1 MAKPGKNKIPQQEI
15 YNYLMTRPGMDDI
28 KARGILANIQAES
41 LFYADAVEIGDMK
54 NKGIGLFQ
62 HTFPARKEAFLKAV
76 PDWKTNWKGQIDFA
90 LQEAEAQNY
99 KNTNYPT
106 VADSTRAFM
115 LEFEKPFDQSEQAI
129 EGRVDMANDLKIEP
143 EEDKDV
149 LVDAGE
155 LPEVT
160 VQEEGPTIDAGELPE
175 VTIKEQELIADGG
188 TLPEVTVEEEGKTFD
203 AGTLPEIKI
212 ESKLDLDSIRS
223 LPPQALQV
231 DSTGTLRGPKLSTAQ
246 TEENKSAAK
255 TEVVETQYI
264 QVMGPDGQLVTIPVG
279 KNVTKEDIQKSLE
292 SQQEGTGKRQEVT
305 QQLQARDTMLDKDN
319 DGIPDTIDVD
329 GGTGTNVPQVKQE
342 PVEESETVEEP
353 EIIQKPQDNA
363 AENVNTDEEGP
374 NIMGVANALL
384 RGTGAILDG
393 LGGPGALIS
402 YVMGKKGLDA
412 AMKEVQPQSKPEL
425 SPMFMQHLR
434 QTRELAKRGF
444 HPDQEREFRNELDKT
459 YQIGLENA
467 VRGSGGQRARFL
479 AQSGV
484 LDAQR
489 SAALLDYAA
498 KDAELQLAN
507 QDKYEKMML
516 FKENFDIQRSEEQ
529 RSEDL
534 ARQERDKQAAAKF
547 VGSAFSSIMNS
558 YANMNSGAVI
568 NKLGRGTLNL
578 VNQLTTTGL
587 NLNKD

>member
-1 MAKPGKNKIPQQEI
+1 MKVTEKEL
-15 YNYLMTRPGMDDI
+15 YNYLIKKGLSRNHAIGMINNIKSESSFNVGVLGDFMIADPTGKLKNSEKLVFQGKDKSWYYTKYHPT
-28 KARGILANIQAES
+28 KAREKVPSDLWSGIEAKS
-41 LFYADAVEIGDMK
+41 G
-54 NKGIGLFQ
+54 GLFQ
-62 HTFPARKEAFLKAV
+62 HYGSRFEAMKKSAGS
-76 PDWKTNWKGQIDFA
+76 DWKTDWKGQIDYA
-90 LQEAEAQNY
+90 LKENDTKKYLAQNFPNEQEASTWFTVNWERPQNAIDTARTRLE
-99 KNTNYPT
+99 NIPT
-106 VADSTRAFM
+106 VIKNIDS
-115 LEFEKPFDQSEQAI
+115 
-129 EGRVDMANDLKIEP
+129 P
-143 EEDKDV
+143 EEVKDDDV
-149 LVDAGE
+149 IVDGGE

-160 VQEEGPTIDAGELPE
+160 VEEQGTTVDAGELPE

-188 TLPEVTVEEEGKTFD
+188 TLPEVTIEEEGKTFD

-246 TEENKSAAK
+246 TQENKSAAK

-264 QVMGPDGQLVTIPVG
+264 QVMGPNGELVTIPVG

-292 SQQEGTGKRQEVT
+292 SQQEGSGKRQEVT
-305 QQLQARDTMLDKDN
+305 QQLEARDTMLDKDN

-329 GGTGTNVPQVKQE
+329 GGTGTNVPQVNQE
-342 PVEESETVEEP
+342 QAEESEKVEVP

-363 AENVNTDEEGP
+363 AENANTDEEGP

-444 HPDQEREFRNELDKT
+444 HPDQ
-459 YQIGLENA
+459 
-467 VRGSGGQRARFL
+467 AR
-479 AQSGV
+479 
-484 LDAQR
+484 
-489 SAALLDYAA
+489 
-498 KDAELQLAN
+498 ELQLDDQEDKE
-507 QDKYEKMML
+507 QD
-516 FKENFDIQRSEEQ
+516 S
-529 RSEDL
+529 
-534 ARQERDKQAAAKF
+534 
-547 VGSAFSSIMNS
+547 
-558 YANMNSGAVI
+558 
-568 NKLGRGTLNL
+568 
-578 VNQLTTTGL
+578 
-587 NLNKD
+587 

>member
-1 MAKPGKNKIPQQEI
+1 MAKPGKNKISQQEI

-129 EGRVDMANDLKIEP
+129 ESRVDIANDIKIEP
-143 EEDKDV
+143 EKDKDV
-149 LVDAGE
+149 LVDAG
-155 LPEVT
+155 
-160 VQEEGPTIDAGELPE
+160 QLPE
-175 VTIKEQELIADGG
+175 VTINEQELIGDGG
-188 TLPEVTVEEEGKTFD
+188 TLPEVTIEEEGKTFD

-212 ESKLDLDSIRS
+212 ESKLDIDTIRS

-231 DSTGTLRGPKLSTAQ
+231 DSTGTLRGSIPTVAQ

-264 QVMGPDGQLVTIPVG
+264 QVMGPNGELVTIPVG

-292 SQQEGTGKRQEVT
+292 SQQEGIGKRQEVT
-305 QQLQARDTMLDKDN
+305 QQLEARDQMIDKDN
-319 DGIPDTIDVD
+319 DGIPDLIDAD
-329 GGTGTNVPQVKQE
+329 GGTGQSTAEQENQEAVVEPQAEV
-342 PVEESETVEEP
+342 EP
-353 EIIQKPQDNA
+353 EIIQTPQDDA
-363 AENVNTDEEGP
+363 VQTVTTDKKGP
-374 NIMGVANALL
+374 NVMGVANALL

-412 AMKEVQPQSKPEL
+412 AMKEVEPQSKPEL

-459 YQIGLENA
+459 YQMGLENA

-498 KDAELQLAN
+498 KDAELQSAN

-568 NKLGRGTLNL
+568 NKLGRGTLDL
-578 VNQLTTTGL
+578 VNRLTTTGL
-587 NLNKD
+587 NQNNN

>member
-41 LFYADAVEIGDMK
+41 SFYADAVEIGDMT

-99 KNTNYPT
+99 KNTNFPT

-115 LEFEKPFDQSEQAI
+115 LEFERPLDQSEKAI
-129 EGRVDMANDLKIEP
+129 EKRVDMANDLKIEP

-149 LVDAGE
+149 LVDAGQ

-175 VTIKEQELIADGG
+175 VTINEQELIADGG

-203 AGTLPEIKI
+203 AGTLPEVKI
-212 ESKLDLDSIRS
+212 EEEGKTFDAGTLPEVEIASKQDLDSTKS

-231 DSTGTLRGPKLSTAQ
+231 DTPDTPTGPVPAGSPDVFEYNPDSLL
-246 TEENKSAAK
+246 AA
-255 TEVVETQYI
+255 
-264 QVMGPDGQLVTIPVG
+264 DSD
-279 KNVTKEDIQKSLE
+279 N
-292 SQQEGTGKRQEVT
+292 
-305 QQLQARDTMLDKDN
+305 DN
-319 DGIPDTIDVD
+319 DGIPDLIDAD
-329 GGTGTNVPQVKQE
+329 GGTGAANTKQE
-342 PVEESETVEEP
+342 TIEEP
-353 EIIQKPQDNA
+353 EIIQTPQDDA
-363 AENVNTDEEGP
+363 AETVTKDKKAP

-444 HPDQEREFRNELDKT
+444 HPDQAREFRNELDKT
-459 YQIGLENA
+459 YQMGLENA

-529 RSEDL
+529 RSEDI

-547 VGSAFSSIMNS
+547 VGSAFSSLMNS

-568 NKLGRGTLNL
+568 NKLGRGTLDL
-578 VNQLTTTGL
+578 VNRLTTTGL
-587 NLNKD
+587 NQNTD

>member
-329 GGTGTNVPQVKQE
+329 GGTGTNVPQVKLE

>member
-1 MAKPGKNKIPQQEI
+1 MAKPGKNKISQQEI

-76 PDWKTNWKGQIDFA
+76 PDWKTNWKSQIDFA

-115 LEFEKPFDQSEQAI
+115 LEFEKPLDQSEQAI
-129 EGRVDMANDLKIEP
+129 EGRIDIANDIKIEP
-143 EEDKDV
+143 QKDKDV
-149 LVDAGE
+149 LVDAG
-155 LPEVT
+155 
-160 VQEEGPTIDAGELPE
+160 QLPE
-175 VTIKEQELIADGG
+175 VTINEQELIGDGG
-188 TLPEVTVEEEGKTFD
+188 TLPEVTIDEEGKTFD

-212 ESKLDLDSIRS
+212 ESQLDLDTIRS

-231 DSTGTLRGPKLSTAQ
+231 DSTGTLRGPRPNVAQ

-255 TEVVETQYI
+255 SEVEETQYV
-264 QVMGPDGQLVTIPVG
+264 QVMGPNGELVTIPVG

-292 SQQEGTGKRQEVT
+292 SQQEGIGKRQEVT
-305 QQLQARDTMLDKDN
+305 QQLEARDQMIDNDN
-319 DGIPDTIDVD
+319 DGIPDSIDAD
-329 GGTGTNVPQVKQE
+329 GGTGQV
-342 PVEESETVEEP
+342 SEQQNQEP
-353 EIIQKPQDNA
+353 EIIQTPQNDTPQNDTPQNDTPEIINTNTKGTKPSI
-363 AENVNTDEEGP
+363 E
-374 NIMGVANALL
+374 GVANALL
-384 RGTGAILDG
+384 RGTGAILDR

-412 AMKEVQPQSKPEL
+412 AMKEVQPQSKAEL

-444 HPDQEREFRNELDKT
+444 HPDQEREFRNELDKS

-498 KDAELQLAN
+498 KDAELQTAN

-516 FKENFDIQRSEEQ
+516 FKENFDIQRTEEQ

-534 ARQERDKQAAAKF
+534 ARQERDKQAAAGF
-547 VGSAFSSIMNS
+547 VGSAFSSLMNS
-558 YANMNSGAVI
+558 YASMNSGAVI
-568 NKLGRGTLNL
+568 NKLGKGTLDL
-578 VNQLTTTGL
+578 VNKLTTTGL
-587 NLNKD
+587 NQNDN